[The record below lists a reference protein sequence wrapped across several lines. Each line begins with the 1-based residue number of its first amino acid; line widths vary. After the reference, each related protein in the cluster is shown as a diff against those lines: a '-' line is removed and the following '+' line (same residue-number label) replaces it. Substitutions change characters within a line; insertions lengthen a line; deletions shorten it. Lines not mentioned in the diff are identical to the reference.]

1 MTDIYL
7 TDKIIINQGKYYYE
21 NDNKNE
27 NERKL
32 INDKNWH
39 RLLSDT
45 GWHKLDKTWIMRLNS
60 FSTVTGNSKWG
71 LLDCDNNG
79 DCFYSVVAEAF
90 NYYYKNIE
98 KDDLMDVID
107 IRTQIASKFT
117 KENFDYIMN
126 VYKIEKSLNEFYHKW
141 NISDIETH
149 GDLKK
154 ELIKSGHNYW
164 ADHII
169 IQLFQEVFQL
179 NIIILKQSEVKK
191 YSKIYSLG
199 TELDSEKKTIILYY
213 IDQMHFKLIGYFD
226 DNAIHTIFSYD
237 NLPEEIIKIY
247 QIDCR

>member
-21 NDNKNE
+21 NENNKD
-27 NERKL
+27 RKL
-32 INDKNWH
+32 INNKNWH
-39 RLLSDT
+39 RILLDT
-45 GWHKLDKTWIMRLNS
+45 GWHKLDKTWIMRLNTFATGS
-60 FSTVTGNSKWG
+60 GNSKWG

-98 KDDLMDVID
+98 KNDLMDVID
-107 IRTQIASKFT
+107 IRKKISSGFS

-126 VYKIEKSLNEFYHKW
+126 VYKIEESLNEFYHKW
-141 NISDIETH
+141 NISDIKTPD
-149 GDLKK
+149 DLKK
-154 ELIKSGHNYW
+154 ELIKSGDNYW

-191 YSKIYSLG
+191 YTTIYSLG
-199 TELDSEKKTIILYY
+199 NELDSEKKTIILYY
-213 IDQMHFKLIGYFD
+213 VDQLHFKLIGYFD
-226 DNAIHTIFSYD
+226 DNAIHTIFTYD
-237 NLPEEIIKIY
+237 KLPEEIIKIY